1 MRYSTSLQNISDQ
14 YKQKNLPQI
23 AIGDLV
29 KVGIRIQ
36 EGKKQRI
43 QPYSG
48 TVIALH
54 GNGVNSTITVRRV
67 FQGIGI
73 ERIFLTHSP
82 CSAYVEIIRHSKVR
96 RAKLYYLRNRIGKA
110 ARLKTKLVSLKVGKK
125 NTSSSNT

>member
-1 MRYSTSLQNISDQ
+1 MRYSAMLRGISD
-14 YKQKNLPQI
+14 KFIQKELLVRKPI
-23 AIGDLV
+23 EIGDIV

-54 GNGVNSTITVRRV
+54 GNGVSSTMTVRRV

-73 ERIFLTHSP
+73 ERVFLTHSP
-82 CSAYVEIIRHSKVR
+82 CSAFVDVVRQSRVR
-96 RAKLYYLRNRIGKA
+96 RAKLYFLRDRVGKST
-110 ARLKTKLVSLKVGKK
+110 RLKTKLG
-125 NTSSSNT
+125 

>member
-1 MRYSTSLQNISDQ
+1 MRFSSALQGISDQ
-14 YKQKNLPQI
+14 FIKKNLTQI
-23 AIGDLV
+23 CIGDIV

-54 GNGVNSTITVRRV
+54 GNGVSSTITVRRV

-73 ERIFLTHSP
+73 ERVFLTHSP
-82 CSAYVEIIRHSKVR
+82 CSAYVEIVRHSKVR
-96 RAKLYYLRNRIGKA
+96 RSKLYYLRDRIGKA
-110 ARLKTKLVSLKVGKK
+110 ARLKTKLVTRTIL
-125 NTSSSNT
+125 

>member
-1 MRYSTSLQNISDQ
+1 MRYFNTLETISNRFI
-14 YKQKNLPQI
+14 QKNLPKI
-23 AIGDLV
+23 SIGDLV

-54 GNGVNSTITVRRV
+54 GNGVNSTITVRRI

-73 ERIFLTHSP
+73 ERVFLTHSP
-82 CSAYVEIIRHSKVR
+82 CSAYIEIMRHSKVR
-96 RAKLYYLRNRIGKA
+96 RAKLYYLRDRVGKA
-110 ARLKTKLVSLKVGKK
+110 ARLKTKLVARFKK
-125 NTSSSNT
+125 EV

>member
-1 MRYSTSLQNISDQ
+1 MRYSTILESISNQFLQKDG
-14 YKQKNLPQI
+14 PQI
-23 AIGDLV
+23 RIGDIV

-54 GNGVNSTITVRRV
+54 GNSLSSTFTVRRI

-73 ERIFLTHSP
+73 ERVFLIHSP
-82 CSAYVEIIRHSKVR
+82 CLAYIEIVRHSKVR
-96 RAKLYYLRNRIGKA
+96 RAKLYYLRTRIGKA
-110 ARLKTKLVSLKVGKK
+110 ARLKTKLI
-125 NTSSSNT
+125 